1 MENKSII
8 KIIDMLI
15 DQAENADLYIE
26 YIALG
31 SRLMSKLAEEISI
44 LIDPENSKG
53 LLIKSLS
60 TYREVFIRETEVESV
75 NVKYLFNREEWIP
88 LN

>member
-15 DQAENADLYIE
+15 DQAENADLYIK

-31 SRLMSKLAEEISI
+31 PRLMSKLAEEISI
-44 LIDPENSKG
+44 LIDPENLKG

-60 TYREVFIRETEVESV
+60 TYRQIFIRESEVESV
-75 NVKYLFNREEWIP
+75 TVKYLLNQEEWTP